1 MCRNQKQNN
10 TSQIQIFRKKR
21 PHDVTNKEGKMRKVT
36 KEKTISEVLYVSND
50 GKEFPYPSEAKEH
63 EIMMLSRKLKKNTP
77 KNIQL
82 GHTGYVGMFYLAKNK
97 DDLKMIS
104 EYFRL
109 KAVDVSA
116 LNKVT
121 EFPEWIGA
129 IMNNY
134 NDQVRVAYSLSQLK
148 EKEEKIKEQFLS
160 NFS

>member
-1 MCRNQKQNN
+1 MMVFY
-10 TSQIQIFRKKR
+10 TDGTW
-21 PHDVTNKEGKMRKVT
+21 PD
-36 KEKTISEVLYVSND
+36 TI
-50 GKEFPYPSEAKEH
+50 
-63 EIMMLSRKLKKNTP
+63 
-77 KNIQL
+77 
-82 GHTGYVGMFYLAKNK
+82 
-97 DDLKMIS
+97 KMIS

-116 LNKVT
+116 LNVVT

-160 NFS
+160 NFL

>member
-1 MCRNQKQNN
+1 
-10 TSQIQIFRKKR
+10 
-21 PHDVTNKEGKMRKVT
+21 MRKVT

-116 LNKVT
+116 LNKVV

-134 NDQVRVAYSLSQLK
+134 NDQVRVAYSLSQMK

>member
-1 MCRNQKQNN
+1 
-10 TSQIQIFRKKR
+10 
-21 PHDVTNKEGKMRKVT
+21 MRKVT

-63 EIMMLSRKLKKNTP
+63 EIMMLSRKLKKYTP
-77 KNIQL
+77 KNILL

-160 NFS
+160 NFL